1 MAKGIPR
8 KQRLAEQRHAR
19 RVQGATWGGGPAA
32 KKPPRAVP
40 FATNPSRPS
49 VGRIASVMPE
59 PLPPAHYPA
68 KRVAIGK
75 RQVPGG
81 AGA

>member
-1 MAKGIPR
+1 VTKGIPR
-8 KQRLAEQRHAR
+8 KQRLAEQRHAK
-19 RVQGATWGGGPAA
+19 RVQDCATWGSAA
-32 KKPPRAVP
+32 KKPPRA
-40 FATNPSRPS
+40 SRPS
-49 VGRIASVMPE
+49 VGRIAPAMPE

>member
-1 MAKGIPR
+1 MTKGIPR

-19 RVQGATWGGGPAA
+19 RIQGGATWPVPIAT
-32 KKPPRAVP
+32 KPPP
-40 FATNPSRPS
+40 PS
-49 VGRIASVMPE
+49 VGRIAPVIHE

-75 RQVPGG
+75 HQVPGG